1 MERKKKSKKRFNN
14 LTTMADRKKFKKDR
28 GPRGW
33 HVSGGGGGKSW
44 KNAVKNVAG
53 AIKGIFKRKRPK
65 KSKTKTSVKKA
76 FIVSPRYI
84 GLENTYSAKTLRK
97 HGYKIKNK

>member
-1 MERKKKSKKRFNN
+1 
-14 LTTMADRKKFKKDR
+14 MADRKNKKR
-28 GPRGW
+28 GFLGIFGKGGFGQRAYGRGR
-33 HVSGGGGGKSW
+33 
-44 KNAVKNVAG
+44 VKNT
-53 AIKGIFKRKRPK
+53 KTREGITLNWFKRKKKKKTKDAVK
-65 KSKTKTSVKKA
+65 KS